1 MSEKMTDEE
10 LKKVLKALRDNGLQ
24 QAATLLESHIAA
36 LTAERDHLESEVRV
50 YDVAATQYAAD
61 ILYMKA
67 RREMVERRWV
77 EARAECSALRERVQA
92 LEQERGAERERAL
105 AAHKERQDVAAK
117 LRAAESCI
125 AALTSDLAESRAS
138 SDDYR
143 HGCEELTRDRA
154 TLRGRVTALEHD
166 AKGYGELMLLLGDA
180 LGMDSVTGVALVE
193 RARRVVAERDA
204 MGRERNEAALRM
216 EAAESRLA
224 AIRQRA
230 REHATVGSIALNAMS
245 LPDAE
250 PADAGRAADS
260 YILGDDARPSAPP
273 EAFTHEKGLDA
284 GVFDD
289 APLNPDATSEADQPL
304 PEGPL
309 EPADMTNEESGRICA
324 DAGVDVETGVAKCLE
339 MVAAK
344 RAEKPAP
351 FRSEDEDPPLLLPQT
366 PARHYPTTS
375 EAFATAQ
382 GALHSFLGLIRIHY
396 ANRTECDG
404 SMERGCLSGLGALSL
419 LERRMVA
426 MEAALR
432 GCRTHLKCTEG
443 CVCDVCTALVGA
455 SAAPPPE
462 DVEERARDVYEAAI
476 ARREHQPA
484 ALALAV
490 REALRLA
497 PSGTVSASGPCGCGR
512 PEAWTMEEVEQVL
525 RREELGP
532 ATARRVREHLAALRR
547 RP

>member
-1 MSEKMTDEE
+1 MNEKMTDEDA
-10 LKKVLKALRDNGLQ
+10 ALYQ
-24 QAATLLESHIAA
+24 QIAA
-36 LTAERDHLESEVRV
+36 G
-50 YDVAATQYAAD
+50 DVAVNED
-61 ILYMKA
+61 L
-67 RREMVERRWV
+67 
-77 EARAECSALRERVQA
+77 LREWTVKA
-92 LEQERGAERERAL
+92 
-105 AAHKERQDVAAK
+105 AAH
-117 LRAAESCI
+117 I
-125 AALTSDLAESRAS
+125 AALTSDLAESRTS

-143 HGCEELTRDRA
+143 HGCEELTRERDTLRERVKALEADLDHSRKTSGKAIVEARDRVAAADRA
-154 TLRGRVTALEHD
+154 
-166 AKGYGELMLLLGDA
+166 
-180 LGMDSVTGVALVE
+180 VE
-193 RARRVVAERDA
+193 VWRTECR
-204 MGRERNEAALRM
+204 
-216 EAAESRLA
+216 AAESRLA

-260 YILGDDARPSAPP
+260 YILGEDAPAPVSEEESLRSTIRAAHTEIAALQAQLSGASEAIHSVRDAMLEEVDTLLSEVFRECERGTTTGTDFRKGVFYMLKTARERLAVLKSAPTPMDVRPVAPP

-289 APLNPDATSEADQPL
+289 APLNPDATGEADQPL

-339 MVAAK
+339 MIAAK

-375 EAFATAQ
+375 EAFATVRREMEEEMASPTAHQ
-382 GALHSFLGLIRIHY
+382 SALAS
-396 ANRTECDG
+396 
-404 SMERGCLSGLGALSL
+404 LSL
-419 LERRMVA
+419 LERHMVA

-462 DVEERARDVYEAAI
+462 DVEERARGVYEAAI

-512 PEAWTMEEVEQVL
+512 PEAWTLEEVEQVL